1 MRTDVASMPL
11 MAAGLFAAMFAASLR
26 AAPPTP
32 ERVLELCAQV
42 EGPSHCGRLV
52 EAEQLKTLPNLAARE
67 GDTLH
72 VSLFPSGTRDFVDT
86 ITSQNERTYALWDYW
101 SPVNA
106 VVLFITASGELR
118 YAVLQRATSTLSVV
132 PAEPLLA
139 PDRQRVAVADFCAK
153 GCDNEITLWRV
164 TRDGLRKEA
173 SLKPAAAWSDVT
185 VAWKDG
191 ETLKIQYTPPGEEKP
206 RTEERALADKEW
218 QRP

>member
-1 MRTDVASMPL
+1 MRVSAQRVPPL
-11 MAAGLFAAMFAASLR
+11 AAGLVAILVAAALH

-42 EGPSHCGRLV
+42 EGPAHCGRLV
-52 EAEQLKTLPNLAARE
+52 EADQLKALPNLAVRD
-67 GDTLH
+67 GDTLR

-86 ITSQNERTYALWDYW
+86 IASQGERAYALWDYW

-106 VVLFITASGELR
+106 VVLFITSGDDVR
-118 YAVLQRATSTLSVV
+118 YGVLQRATSALSVV
-132 PAEPLLA
+132 PAEPVLA

-153 GCDNEITLWRV
+153 RCDNEITLWRV

-173 SLKPAAAWSDVT
+173 ALKPATAWSDVT

-191 ETLKIQYTPPGEEKP
+191 ETLTIQYTPPGEEKA
-206 RTEERALADKEW
+206 RTQERGLADKEW
-218 QRP
+218 KRF